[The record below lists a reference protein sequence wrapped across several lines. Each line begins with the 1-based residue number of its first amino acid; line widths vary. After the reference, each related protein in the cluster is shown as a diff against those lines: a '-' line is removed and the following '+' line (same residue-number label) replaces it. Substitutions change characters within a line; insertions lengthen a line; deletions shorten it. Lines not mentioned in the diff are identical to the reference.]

1 MARRFRIR
9 FRLFILSV
17 ALAGELPMAFLLA
30 ALLRPWVPEPRPI
43 AFGLCALAFVPFF
56 LRVQRGMGDQAESGW
71 LRPLVFAFYAFW
83 AASLCAGIYYLPFA
97 LLAWAFKLPGT
108 WAVATALAI
117 GTLLGL
123 LGVTWWRMRPRFSRI
138 DIPIPDLAPA
148 LDGYRI
154 AQLTDL
160 HVGAHTPPERLRA
173 WVDRVNALDV
183 DLVAVT
189 GDLITSGDAYVH
201 AAAREL
207 GRLRGRDGVG
217 LCLGNHDYFTDAEA
231 FVRAL
236 TAEGLDVL
244 RNRGRVI
251 GQGERRLYL
260 AGVDD
265 TWQRRHDVA
274 QALADRPPELPSIL
288 LAHDPVLFPAAAAL
302 GATLVLS
309 GHTHGGQVALP
320 LWPRV
325 FNAARLAY
333 RYTAGLYR
341 QDSSHLYVCRGAG
354 TTGLPLRVGA
364 SAEIAILTL
373 RRSPP

>member
-1 MARRFRIR
+1 VARRFRIR
-9 FRLFILSV
+9 FRLFVLSV

-30 ALLRPWVPEPRPI
+30 ALLRPWVPEAQLV
-43 AFGLCALAFVPFF
+43 AFGICALAFLPFA

-71 LRPLVFAFYAFW
+71 LRPLLFGFYAFW
-83 AASLCAGIYYLPFA
+83 AASLCAGIYYLPLA
-97 LLAWAFKLPGT
+97 LLAWAFKLPAY

-123 LGVTWWRMRPRFSRI
+123 LGVTWWRMRPHFSRI
-138 DIPIPDLAPA
+138 DIPVPDLSPA

-189 GDLITSGDAYVH
+189 GDLITSGDAYVS

-231 FVRAL
+231 FVSAL
-236 TAEGLDVL
+236 TAEGIEVL
-244 RNRGRVI
+244 RNQGRVI
-251 GQGERRLYL
+251 GAGERRLYL

-274 QALADRPPELPSIL
+274 RALADRPPGLPAVL

-325 FNAARLAY
+325 LNAARLAY

-341 QDSSHLYVCRGAG
+341 QDSSYLYVCRGAG

-364 SAEIAILTL
+364 AAEIAILTL
-373 RRSPP
+373 RRSQS